1 MNYKKDFFATF
12 AYDFEH
18 LRFLVKSFACAH
30 GEIKGSRLWWNILLK
45 QNVKLNPPTRR
56 RGEFHTPQAYFTLQ
70 SNNSLTRK
78 GGFSWKTDKSKLV
91 GFSGAG
97 KRTWTSTKLPPL
109 EPESSASANSAM
121 PAYGRC
127 RCRATPYRHKPK
139 FVLVWVTRLERAAS
153 TTPR

>member
-1 MNYKKDFFATF
+1 MYSKKVLVKKTRTFSVYELQKDIFATF

-70 SNNSLTRK
+70 SNISPTRK

-91 GFSGAG
+91 GFSGG
-97 KRTWTSTKLPPL
+97 VRGIWTLARLLTAYSLSRGAP
-109 EPESSASANSAM
+109 SAS
-121 PAYGRC
+121 
-127 RCRATPYRHKPK
+127 
-139 FVLVWVTRLERAAS
+139 WVSLRIKRIFLCAKI
-153 TTPR
+153 